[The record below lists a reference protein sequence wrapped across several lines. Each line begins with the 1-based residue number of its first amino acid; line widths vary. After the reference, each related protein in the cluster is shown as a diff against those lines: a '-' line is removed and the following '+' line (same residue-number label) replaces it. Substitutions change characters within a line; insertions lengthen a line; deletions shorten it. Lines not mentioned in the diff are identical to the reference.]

1 MKTIKTLRD
10 VYSFPGFRARAM
22 LKSHPQD
29 PDGRIVRLVRYQ
41 KKQSA
46 PVAAGQYQASVTD
59 ELTWFATWMPVQPAY
74 TLNSSTAGLR
84 ARSVKP

>member
-46 PVAAGQYQASVTD
+46 PVAAAQYLASVID
-59 ELTWFATWMPVQPAY
+59 GLMWFGTWMPGQPAY
-74 TLNSSTAGLR
+74 TLNLSTAGLP
-84 ARSVKP
+84 ARSVKQ